1 MSNEEH
7 QSPSNTLTHCAFRV
21 SLNSRYVSNGPSTH
35 PQCYIYSLSL
45 YALTIPRHQGI
56 LSTMVKYKFIY
67 NNEAQAWVIT

>member
-35 PQCYIYSLSL
+35 PQCYIYSLSFSSL
-45 YALTIPRHQGI
+45 
-56 LSTMVKYKFIY
+56 
-67 NNEAQAWVIT
+67 